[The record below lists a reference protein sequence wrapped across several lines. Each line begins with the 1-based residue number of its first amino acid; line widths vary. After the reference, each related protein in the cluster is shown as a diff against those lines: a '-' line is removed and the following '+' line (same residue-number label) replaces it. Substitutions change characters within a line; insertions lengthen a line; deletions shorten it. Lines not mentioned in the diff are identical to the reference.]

1 MKFTLFVL
9 FVSLLVSCK
18 KEKDDG
24 LRNYLQGKW
33 ELSFKRGPNFDQYL
47 PAGNGNLL
55 QFSASSFFRS
65 SPNRQTQTGTYILR
79 PDSSFNSQGTKITF
93 IANDTVY
100 SRFLITNDTAIVFF
114 EYGSSGEL
122 NLYKRWK

>member
-1 MKFTLFVL
+1 MRFTLFVL

-24 LRNYLQGKW
+24 LHNYLRGKW
-33 ELSFKRGPNFDQYL
+33 ELSFKRGANFDQYL

-55 QFSASSFFRS
+55 EFSATGFLRS
-65 SPNRQTQTGTYILR
+65 SPNQQIQTGTYTLR
-79 PDSSFNSQGTKITF
+79 PDSSFNRQGTKITF

-114 EYGSSGEL
+114 EYGSNGDLS
-122 NLYKRWK
+122 LYKRWK